1 MNALKNFR
9 NELLKRREIVVQK
22 KYDSN
27 PGFATAKK
35 DVAEYFK
42 ASEDCVV
49 IRNILGA
56 FGSDVFNIDA
66 RIYDS
71 LENLQKVEPKPK
83 VKKVE
88 AGQ

>member
-1 MNALKNFR
+1 MNAIKDFR

-22 KYDSN
+22 KYISN
-27 PGFATAKK
+27 PGFVTAKK
-35 DVAEYFK
+35 DIAECFK
-42 ASEDCVV
+42 ASEDCIV
-49 IRNILGA
+49 IRNVLGN

-83 VKKVE
+83 MKKLE